1 MRVRQRHLI
10 GSQPYR
16 WKRRALRFQNRSF
29 GMRSAYATTEHLRVF
44 LQHVRAVRG
53 SM

>member
-16 WKRRALRFQNRSF
+16 LQRKVLRSQNRSF

-44 LQHVRAVRG
+44 QQHVRAVIT
-53 SM
+53 